1 MRLSETQQ
9 GQAWLGQFDDEDTAL
24 AARLLDNT
32 VLVST
37 SEFRQWTAAEIIREA
52 AKGRLA
58 LYGEREFPKH
68 SRFFN
73 RLVPGKVRRAIGPV
87 GPALIKPP
95 RGSIY
100 IGSEGIVA
108 QLLSELSRRGDV
120 DALLTPGPD
129 RLRPMKTR
137 GATRRLAIVTDIIG
151 SGNRIVTMLDAL
163 WRTESVRSWWSHRN
177 VPIEVLVISYAATG
191 KGLARVRKHRLKPN
205 VITLKV
211 APTIYDQA
219 DDATTI
225 QTLCRKYDPRP
236 KAEDP
241 GPYGYESA
249 GTLLAFGHGCPN
261 TTPRMFWA
269 GGRRWTP
276 LFPARSGVEVDVP
289 MEKATVAEFADRLA
303 GVNRAH
309 LADPALFARFDVEA
323 RDAILLLAAIAHGL
337 RFRERLAS
345 RTGIGLPRVDL
356 LLDAFAKAGWTTQAN
371 VITSAGLAELKAV
384 GRVRGGKPPIPDD
397 RVSVY
402 FPSSLRG

>member
-9 GQAWLGQFDDEDTAL
+9 GQAWLRLFDNEDTAL
-24 AARLLDNT
+24 ATRLLDNT
-32 VLVST
+32 VFVST
-37 SEFRQWTAAEIIREA
+37 SEFRRWIAGEIIREA

-58 LYGEREFPKH
+58 LYGEREFPRY

-73 RLVPGKVRRAIGPV
+73 KLAPGNVRRATGSV

-108 QLLSELSRRGDV
+108 QLLSELCRRPDV

-137 GATRRLAIVTDIIG
+137 GPTHRLAIVTDIIG
-151 SGNRIVTMLDAL
+151 SGNRIVTTLDAL
-163 WRTESVRSWWSHRN
+163 WRTESFRSWWAHRKI
-177 VPIEVLVISYAATG
+177 PIEVLVISYAATE

-205 VITLKV
+205 VLTLKV

-219 DDATTI
+219 DDSETI
-225 QTLCRKYDPRP
+225 KTLCRKYDPRP
-236 KAEDP
+236 IQEDP
-241 GPYGYESA
+241 GPYGYDNA

-269 GGRRWTP
+269 KGRRWTP

-289 MEKATVAEFADRLA
+289 MERATAAEFADRLT
-303 GVNRAH
+303 GVNRPH

-323 RDAILLLAAIAHGL
+323 REAILLLAAIAHGL

-345 RTGIGLPRVDL
+345 RTGIDLPRVDL
-356 LLDAFAKAGWTTQAN
+356 LLDAFARAGWTTQAN
-371 VITSAGLAELKAV
+371 VITAAGLDELKAV
-384 GRVRGGKPPIPDD
+384 GRVKRDTSSIPDD